1 MFHKL
6 LISTCLFLLA
16 LALSGHMCDAKEY
29 KIIDGKKVYG
39 QTYYIECTGA
49 TCCDLAVKNKFKNV
63 DFIRTGDVVTK
74 TKYNGNSAEQTCSVF
89 VEENN
94 NN

>member
-6 LISTCLFLLA
+6 LISICLFLLA
-16 LALSGHMCDAKEY
+16 LALSGQMCDAKEY

-39 QTYYIECTGA
+39 QTYYIACSGSL
-49 TCCDLAVKNKFKNV
+49 CCDDEVKNKFKNV

-74 TKYNGNSAEQTCSVF
+74 TKYNGNGVDQTCSVF
-89 VEENN
+89 VEDSDNN
-94 NN
+94 